1 MAAVPRMGIQ
11 VARSLRFFETQLLLA
26 LVFTACS
33 WLDATAWAA
42 SVVFFKFALNF
53 KGSFAKLTFLEALAT
68 FEAAV
73 PAAVCVVAERDVD
86 TTASSLSANE
96 SRIIPAAVKR
106 AHS

>member
-1 MAAVPRMGIQ
+1 MSAVPKTGSMA
-11 VARSLRFFETQLLLA
+11 VRSLRFFENQLLLA

-53 KGSFAKLTFLEALAT
+53 KGSFAKLTFLEAFAT
-68 FEAAV
+68 FDAAV
-73 PAAVCVVAERDVD
+73 PAALCVVAERDVD
-86 TTASSLSANE
+86 TTASSLSAKE
-96 SRIIPAAVKR
+96 SRSTPAEVRR